1 MISRVRNRGFS
12 MIEVLVTLVL
22 ISIGVLGM
30 VAMQAKG
37 ITYTQDSVV
46 RNQAA
51 LLADE
56 LMEILRSDRQT
67 ILDVKGVP
75 SSASDYYKKK
85 GTAFPDAPASCNPLP
100 ASAEDRLGCWAAKAA
115 QTLPDAS
122 ALLTSDFYVCR
133 TDGSAVC
140 PDKGA
145 AIEIQLAW
153 RVKENECMDAN
164 AKAGDDLTICHYHL
178 RAEL

>member
-75 SSASDYYKKK
+75 TSTSDYYKKK
-85 GTAFPDAPASCNPLP
+85 RYGVPGCTGQLQPA
-100 ASAEDRLGCWAAKAA
+100 
-115 QTLPDAS
+115 
-122 ALLTSDFYVCR
+122 TSV
-133 TDGSAVC
+133 G
-140 PDKGA
+140 
-145 AIEIQLAW
+145 
-153 RVKENECMDAN
+153 
-164 AKAGDDLTICHYHL
+164 
-178 RAEL
+178 